1 MRILLSPYS
10 SNCQEKCLPRRAEYR
25 PGGVAK
31 RKGRDRKRLPG
42 RSKGGGAWLRT
53 ESGRD
58 SVDWAGRARPLGPA
72 SRRRRARPAYPLPS
86 EVAAAE
92 RGEGGESGS
101 RRCGGGDNPSRG
113 ADERAAARRPGER
126 SRACDPQSR
135 RRRDGAVRRPP
146 ALGPPPARDY
156 ARPRPPSAP
165 SRRRTMRPRSGGRPG
180 APGRRRRR
188 LRRGPRG
195 RRLPPPPPLPLLL
208 GLLLAAAGPG
218 AARAKET
225 AFVEVVLFESSPSGD
240 YTTHTTGLTGRF
252 SRAGAMLSA
261 EGEIV
266 QVATRAP
273 RSAATRWLR
282 GLRPPTPPR
291 ASGRAGG
298 GEARSPAASLPGGR
312 DGASGARRLRRAHVG
327 ARPPVGAPRRGG
339 GGDAELGMGAWAA
352 LLSWR
357 DVFLPQVKVPGT
369 TC

>member
-1 MRILLSPYS
+1 M
-10 SNCQEKCLPRRAEYR
+10 
-25 PGGVAK
+25 
-31 RKGRDRKRLPG
+31 KGRGTCR
-42 RSKGGGAWLRT
+42 

-58 SVDWAGRARPLGPA
+58 SADGAGRAGPRGSA
-72 SRRRRARPAYPLPS
+72 SRRRRARPAYRLPS

-135 RRRDGAVRRPP
+135 RCCRDGAVRRPP

-266 QVATRAP
+266 QVAVRAP
-273 RSAATRWLR
+273 CSAATRWLR
-282 GLRPPTPPR
+282 GLLPPTPPR

-298 GEARSPAASLPGGR
+298 GEARSPAASLAGGL
-312 DGASGARRLRRAHVG
+312 ASGT
-327 ARPPVGAPRRGG
+327 RPPGHCGWG
-339 GGDAELGMGAWAA
+339 
-352 LLSWR
+352 
-357 DVFLPQVKVPGT
+357 
-369 TC
+369 